1 MIKLTIGFILG
12 VVVATIGFSGLAN
25 MADKGV
31 AQVQAVAKDAA
42 KSDTAT
48 EVKKTVKKAVDEVTK

>member
-48 EVKKTVKKAVDEVTK
+48 DVKKAAKKAFEEVTK

>member
-1 MIKLTIGFILG
+1 MIKLIIGVIIG
-12 VVVATIGFSGLAN
+12 IVVATIGFSGIAA

-48 EVKKTVKKAVDEVTK
+48 EVTKTVKKAVSEVTK